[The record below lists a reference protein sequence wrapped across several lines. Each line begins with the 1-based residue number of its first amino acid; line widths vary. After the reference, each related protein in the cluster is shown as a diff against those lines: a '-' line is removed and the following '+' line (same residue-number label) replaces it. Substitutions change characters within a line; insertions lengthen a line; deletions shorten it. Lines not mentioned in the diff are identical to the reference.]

1 MKEEE
6 SVFIEEDE
14 DTYIQ
19 QKGSQGFNTRK
30 KKQTFFCYSFFL
42 ATVHSK
48 ILFLVFTT
56 LESEDRF
63 FLKALKPTEKD
74 QSFYLQV

>member
-30 KKQTFFCYSFFL
+30 QKQTFCYSFFL
-42 ATVHSK
+42 STVHSK